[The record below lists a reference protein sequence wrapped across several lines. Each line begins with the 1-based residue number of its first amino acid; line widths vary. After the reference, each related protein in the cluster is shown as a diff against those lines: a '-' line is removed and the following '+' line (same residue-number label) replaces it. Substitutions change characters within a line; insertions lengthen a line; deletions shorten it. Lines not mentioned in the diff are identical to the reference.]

1 MKKIIKPIVSGI
13 ILIILM
19 ILIMLKITM
28 NFQVLLFLGAILFF
42 VAGIINSD
50 EKRNIL
56 VSLFAI
62 SVFYLGLFIFVVLEE
77 LPKLW
82 YFVPIYLI
90 SAFIGLLHKQQKIRS
105 YLYFSIVSLLI
116 VFLALKQVP
125 VDLEKSLTQ
134 AKHEQL
140 PQFNIYTMSGDTIDS
155 NSLKGKVVILDMFG
169 LWCKPCVQELK
180 ELDKIQNIYIDN
192 PEVVFFV
199 INANLGGDTPEKF
212 QSFINNHNYKFNF
225 AYDHKS
231 EIYKLLKLQKLGLP
245 SLLIIDRNHNIRL
258 QHVGYNTGETNFK
271 ETIIDVIN
279 GLVEES
285 KENL

>member
-1 MKKIIKPIVSGI
+1 MKELIFTFDLIINKISKEMKKIIKPIVSGI

-140 PQFNIYTMSGDTIDS
+140 P
-155 NSLKGKVVILDMFG
+155 V
-169 LWCKPCVQELK
+169 
-180 ELDKIQNIYIDN
+180 
-192 PEVVFFV
+192 
-199 INANLGGDTPEKF
+199 
-212 QSFINNHNYKFNF
+212 
-225 AYDHKS
+225 
-231 EIYKLLKLQKLGLP
+231 
-245 SLLIIDRNHNIRL
+245 
-258 QHVGYNTGETNFK
+258 
-271 ETIIDVIN
+271 
-279 GLVEES
+279 
-285 KENL
+285 